1 MKHLLEVKNLTVNC
15 KYAPILQNINFRMQ
29 PGEVI
34 AIVGQ
39 SGCGKSTLLRTVMG
53 LLPAHW
59 QIKQGEILFNGIDI
73 LNMSAQQLR
82 TIRGSQIGMVFQN
95 SAAMLCPTRRIG
107 DQIYE
112 AFNAHKKYSRDQS
125 VAAAVDMF
133 TKLNLPDP
141 KRILNSYPFELSG
154 GMNQRVGIALAMLL
168 TPELLLTDE
177 PTSALDVVAQAQV
190 MHELAELRRQTN
202 TAIIFVTHNIALAAS
217 FADRIIV
224 MRQGEIIEQN
234 SSYAVMHAPQADYTR
249 ELIAAV
255 PYINRSQYAADIRN

>member
-1 MKHLLEVKNLTVNC
+1 MNCLLEVKNLTVHC
-15 KYAPILQNINFRMQ
+15 KYAPILQDINFTMQ
-29 PGEVI
+29 AGEVI

-39 SGCGKSTLLRTVMG
+39 SGCGKSTLLRGIMG

-59 QIKQGEILFNGIDI
+59 QIKQGEIFFKKTDL
-73 LNMSAQQLR
+73 LNLAKQQLQQ
-82 TIRGSQIGMVFQN
+82 IRGAQIGMVFQN
-95 SAAMLCPTRRIG
+95 SAAMLCPTRLIG

-112 AFNAHKKYSRDQS
+112 AFSAHKKYSREQS
-125 VAAAVDMF
+125 LAAAIEVF
-133 TKLNLPDP
+133 EKLNLPEP
-141 KRILNSYPFELSG
+141 KRILHNYPFELSG

-168 TPELLLTDE
+168 KPELLLADE

-190 MHELAELRRQTN
+190 MRELAELRHQTN

-224 MRQGEIIEQN
+224 MRQGAIVEQN
-234 SSYAVMHAPQADYTR
+234 SSYAVMHTPQVDYTR

-255 PYINRSQYAADIRN
+255 PRINRS